1 METKTL
7 EIQRRENTGTTHA
20 RKLRQAGR
28 VPGIIYAGKDA
39 ATVPFSVDYHDLEV
53 ELLHGQRVLSL
64 SLDGKTQSYLIKELQ
79 YNHLGNE
86 YEHIDLASVK
96 LDETVTLKVAI
107 ELKGT
112 PKAAAEGRVLDQV
125 LNEVEIECLA
135 AEIPSVLRASVADL
149 AEDASLTIA
158 DLDLPDGVTA
168 KQDASDVVAT
178 FRTVAEEAEP
188 TETEQ
193 EEATAPEVITKGKAA
208 DEEDAEAE
216 AK

>member
-7 EIQRRENTGTTHA
+7 EIRRREQTGTTYA

-28 VPGIIYAGKDA
+28 VPGIIYSHEDA
-39 ATVPFSVDYHDLEV
+39 ATVPFSVGYHDLEV
-53 ELLHGQRVLSL
+53 ELLRGRRVLSL
-64 SLDGKTQSYLIKELQ
+64 SLEGQTQSYLIKELQ

-96 LDETVTLKVAI
+96 MDEKVTLKVAI

-112 PKAAAEGRVLDQV
+112 PKAAAEGRVLEQV

-135 AEIPSVLRASVADL
+135 SDIPNVIRVTVTNLEES
-149 AEDASLTIA
+149 ESLTVG
-158 DLDLPDGVTA
+158 DLDLPDGVKA
-168 KQDASDVVAT
+168 MQDATDVVAT

-188 TETEQ
+188 TETA
-193 EEATAPEVITKGKAA
+193 EEAPAAPEVITKGKA
-208 DEEDAEAE
+208 DEEDAEA
-216 AK
+216 APK